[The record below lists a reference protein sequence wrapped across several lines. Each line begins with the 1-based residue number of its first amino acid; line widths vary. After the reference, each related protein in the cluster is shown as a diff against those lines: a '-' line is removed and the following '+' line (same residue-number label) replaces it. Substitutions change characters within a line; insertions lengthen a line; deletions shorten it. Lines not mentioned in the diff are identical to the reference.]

1 MSLCIM
7 LVYENMQMH
16 CRDFT
21 IRNAYIYDLKMNVI
35 SNLLL
40 FIGLAFYFTIDTEI
54 QVNKHL
60 VATK

>member
-1 MSLCIM
+1 M